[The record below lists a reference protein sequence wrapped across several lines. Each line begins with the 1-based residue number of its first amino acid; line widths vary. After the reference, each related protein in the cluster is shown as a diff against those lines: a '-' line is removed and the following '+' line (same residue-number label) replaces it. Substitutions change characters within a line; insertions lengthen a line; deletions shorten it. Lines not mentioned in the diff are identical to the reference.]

1 MESQTKTILTVVVLI
16 VLALAGAMY
25 YRSQKM
31 IDDANTPPIE
41 EEGVACTMDAME
53 CPDGSYV
60 GRTAPDC
67 EFAPCPG
74 TVPTY

>member
-16 VLALAGAMY
+16 VLVFAGAMY

-31 IDDANTPPIE
+31 IDETNAPPVE
-41 EEGVACTMDAME
+41 EEGVACTMDAKQ

-60 GRTAPDC
+60 GRTGPDC
-67 EFAPCPG
+67 EFAPCPE

>member
-1 MESQTKTILTVVVLI
+1 METQTKTILTIVVLV
-16 VLALAGAMY
+16 VLVLAGAMY

-31 IDDANTPPIE
+31 IDDTNTPPDDD
-41 EEGVACTMDAME
+41 EGTVCTMEAKQ

-60 GRTAPDC
+60 GRTGPDC

-74 TVPTY
+74 PVPTY